1 MEAANPVAAT
11 DQCAVTPAEVEIEG
25 ACTGE
30 WSIQSLV
37 TSNETYM
44 KKKVPWAEDSQSMGR
59 DIGRSRPRSR
69 SGSITPGPSLHC
81 LTRLRGTCP
90 PPTAPTAP
98 TAPTDSTTAPTAGS
112 SIPRRLISL
121 TDPSATPAITPLLVV
136 VAR

>member
-81 LTRLRGTCP
+81 LTRLRGTS
-90 PPTAPTAP
+90 P